1 MTYPPQQPGPYGGPP
16 PPGYGQGPWQPQGG
30 YQGGFGTQPFPAQQP
45 SEPPRGGGNTG
56 KIVAIVLMA
65 LLVIGGTGVGVYFLT
80 RESGNQAAPP
90 NTPPPVTTTTEPA
103 TDTSSPAATTDEDPA
118 DTGPATVV
126 EEYISAYETKRFS
139 AVTGQACKAYKKKY
153 GTNTA
158 QLEDQLAQYTITG
171 SAQGEPEIKGEVA
184 TARIALELTSD
195 TDVKNVDI
203 EIKIVKEDG
212 EWRFCGEETA

>member
-45 SEPPRGGGNTG
+45 GPPEPPRGGNTG
-56 KIVAIVLMA
+56 KVVAIVLMA
-65 LLVIGGTGVGVYFLT
+65 LLVVAGTGVGVYFLT
-80 RESGNQAAPP
+80 RESGNQAAQQ
-90 NTPPPVTTTTEPA
+90 NTPPPVTTAE
-103 TDTSSPAATTDEDPA
+103 TSAPPTSDEDDA
-118 DTGPATVV
+118 DTGAGPAAVV

-139 AVTGQACKAYKKKY
+139 AVTGQACRAYKKKY

-158 QLEDQLAQYTITG
+158 QLESQLARYTITG
-171 SAQGEPEIKGEVA
+171 SAQGEPVIRGDVA
-184 TARIALELTSD
+184 TARIALELSSD